1 MDSEHRHELKSN
13 ELADF
18 LTHFPDFLKKNANI
32 IIGVALI
39 AIALV
44 TWPMFSKM
52 SRQKTIAE
60 ESMVS
65 ESIQLLGQDV
75 MKALQAYKETPEQL
89 NLALDTI
96 LANAK
101 ELMDLTSETDNPNLA
116 ALAYIKAAQAIRTEL
131 HLKNEVVSADT
142 IDMQINKAQEAYEKA
157 SAVAAIP
164 TMKAMAQ
171 FGLGLCAEE
180 RGQTQQAAE
189 VYQAIVDDETFAA
202 TVFPKKA
209 QLRLDALDDNA
220 ESFTF
225 VEAAPKTIEVP
236 IPVTPA
242 ITAPQPVPASPQVT
256 VEAVDP
262 AAQPEPA
269 APAEIAIPAPEAPAA
284 ETDSE
289 E

>member
-18 LTHFPDFLKKNANI
+18 LTHFPEFLKKNANI

-39 AIALV
+39 AIALI
-44 TWPMFSKM
+44 TWPMFTKM

-60 ESMVS
+60 ASQVS

-75 MKALQAYKETPEQL
+75 MKALQAYSESPEQL
-89 NLALDTI
+89 NPALDTV

-101 ELMDLTSETDNPNLA
+101 ELMDSTSGTDNPNLV

-131 HLKNEVVSADT
+131 HLKNEIVSVET
-142 IDMQINKAQEAYEKA
+142 IDTQIQKAQDAYEKA
-157 SAVAAIP
+157 SAVAAVP
-164 TMKAMAQ
+164 TMRAMAQ

-189 VYQAIVDDETFAA
+189 IYRAIVDDKTFAA
-202 TVFPKKA
+202 TVFPKKS

-225 VEAAPKTIEVP
+225 VEAPAVVKETLAAETIQVPETIVVEPKPTE
-236 IPVTPA
+236 
-242 ITAPQPVPASPQVT
+242 
-256 VEAVDP
+256 
-262 AAQPEPA
+262 A
-269 APAEIAIPAPEAPAA
+269 APVETATPAPEAPAA
-284 ETDSE
+284 KTDSE

>member
-13 ELADF
+13 ELANF

-39 AIALV
+39 AIALI
-44 TWPMFSKM
+44 TWPMFNRM

-60 ESMVS
+60 ASQVS
-65 ESIQLLGQDV
+65 ESIQMLSQDI
-75 MKALQAYKETPEQL
+75 MKALQAYKESPEQL
-89 NLALDTI
+89 NPALNTI
-96 LANAK
+96 LVNADK
-101 ELMDLTSETDNPNLA
+101 LLASASETDNPNLE
-116 ALAYIKAAQAIRTEL
+116 ALAYVKAAQAIRTEL
-131 HLKNEVVSADT
+131 HLKNEVVSAETVDT
-142 IDMQINKAQEAYEKA
+142 QIQKAQEAYEKA

-180 RGQTQQAAE
+180 RGQAQQAADI
-189 VYQAIVDDETFAA
+189 YTAITNDETFAA
-202 TVFPKKA
+202 TVFPQKA
-209 QLRLDALDDNA
+209 QLRLDALDDNV

-225 VEAAPKTIEVP
+225 VKAAPKTIEVP

-242 ITAPQPVPASPQVT
+242 NAAPQPVPAESQIT
-256 VEAVDP
+256 VEAVETT
-262 AAQPEPA
+262 AQP
-269 APAEIAIPAPEAPAA
+269 APVETPTPTPEAPAA